1 MILITWV
8 ILFTIIIAYFL
19 QTALPLFDG
28 VDSTVGFQSVD
39 PGFASCFHHQMNLL
53 CFVVVVVVVV
63 VFFLNAF
70 CCCFFFW
77 RGVANLS
84 STPQPCL

>member
-53 CFVVVVVVVV
+53 CFVVVVVVFFFECVLLLF
-63 VFFLNAF
+63 FFLE
-70 CCCFFFW
+70 
-77 RGVANLS
+77 GGGK
-84 STPQPCL
+84 P

>member
-28 VDSTVGFQSVD
+28 VDSMVGFQSVD
-39 PGFASCFHHQMNLL
+39 PGFASCFHLQMNLF
-53 CFVVVVVVVV
+53 CC
-63 VFFLNAF
+63 
-70 CCCFFFW
+70 CCCFFFGGGW
-77 RGVANLS
+77 QTLVQLLNHVCKQQTDLPPAFYDL
-84 STPQPCL
+84 LW